1 MIQGYTYH
9 MPGKVWMRRIADA
22 VLVILFMLS
31 LAWCFWYYTIG
42 ATWWQDETYQTLI
55 CRHYLHSPVTVLS
68 AWTGNVWMRLF
79 GDNLLSMR
87 ILSGL
92 CYLLSTAITTGYF
105 WRVCRNWRWT
115 LLLAIVMIF
124 TFRVHGIR
132 FYGWDAGTIPFTAA
146 LSVTAFS
153 CVSSPKIWKIIIGG
167 VLCALVGL
175 GRMPSLALALPMLL
189 LVVAAG
195 WGKSP
200 GKAVAAGALGLS
212 VCVAAGLL
220 LIVAFY
226 GSVGA
231 YVHYFET
238 SGVISGHGTEMW
250 SRILW
255 HELWHDITL
264 FFHNNI
270 AGDLCL
276 GVSLML
282 IARYSKYALCI
293 TLLTVVLILLPGVK
307 YVEFIPKFFIWAVM
321 AACLPVRKYI
331 FRKETHLNITLLV
344 IAAGCCF
351 IPAVGSD
358 RLLLRTEFGMTFPL
372 LMIMLYPYRN
382 GILLWMMV
390 AVIMAASLRLG
401 VMTVRICASDDVAAV
416 EMPGHRGI
424 KDSSWGRD
432 FLGTIYHE
440 AARCRGFGRVGYFGR
455 GRYIPIYFFAP
466 DDTFCINEFHYRDAG
481 HTREL
486 IRRFA
491 THYDAVFVMPEQ
503 TDCFYGETLDTEMRA
518 AGFEL
523 APSGWDVPR
532 DEFRLY
538 VRADMISGPEA
549 ACCDDFDA
557 VEYTQKE

>member
-1 MIQGYTYH
+1 M
-9 MPGKVWMRRIADA
+9 
-22 VLVILFMLS
+22 
-31 LAWCFWYYTIG
+31 
-42 ATWWQDETYQTLI
+42 
-55 CRHYLHSPVTVLS
+55 TVLS

-200 GKAVAAGALGLS
+200 GKAMAAGALGLS

-293 TLLTVVLILLPGVK
+293 TLLTVV
-307 YVEFIPKFFIWAVM
+307 YH
-321 AACLPVRKYI
+321 
-331 FRKETHLNITLLV
+331 T
-344 IAAGCCF
+344 
-351 IPAVGSD
+351 
-358 RLLLRTEFGMTFPL
+358 
-372 LMIMLYPYRN
+372 PYSC
-382 GILLWMMV
+382 I
-390 AVIMAASLRLG
+390 
-401 VMTVRICASDDVAAV
+401 
-416 EMPGHRGI
+416 
-424 KDSSWGRD
+424 DSSAGSQICGIYPQILYMGGYGR
-432 FLGTIYHE
+432 LPSCAQIYISQGDAFEYHP
-440 AARCRGFGRVGYFGR
+440 AGNR
-455 GRYIPIYFFAP
+455 GRML
-466 DDTFCINEFHYRDAG
+466 FHSR
-481 HTREL
+481 
-486 IRRFA
+486 
-491 THYDAVFVMPEQ
+491 
-503 TDCFYGETLDTEMRA
+503 
-518 AGFEL
+518 
-523 APSGWDVPR
+523 SGV
-532 DEFRLY
+532 
-538 VRADMISGPEA
+538 
-549 ACCDDFDA
+549 
-557 VEYTQKE
+557 

>member
-195 WGKSP
+195 WGKARAKPWRQVRS
-200 GKAVAAGALGLS
+200 GYRCALRP
-212 VCVAAGLL
+212 VC
-220 LIVAFY
+220 F
-226 GSVGA
+226 
-231 YVHYFET
+231 
-238 SGVISGHGTEMW
+238 
-250 SRILW
+250 
-255 HELWHDITL
+255 
-264 FFHNNI
+264 
-270 AGDLCL
+270 
-276 GVSLML
+276 
-282 IARYSKYALCI
+282 
-293 TLLTVVLILLPGVK
+293 
-307 YVEFIPKFFIWAVM
+307 
-321 AACLPVRKYI
+321 
-331 FRKETHLNITLLV
+331 
-344 IAAGCCF
+344 
-351 IPAVGSD
+351 
-358 RLLLRTEFGMTFPL
+358 
-372 LMIMLYPYRN
+372 
-382 GILLWMMV
+382 
-390 AVIMAASLRLG
+390 
-401 VMTVRICASDDVAAV
+401 
-416 EMPGHRGI
+416 
-424 KDSSWGRD
+424 
-432 FLGTIYHE
+432 
-440 AARCRGFGRVGYFGR
+440 
-455 GRYIPIYFFAP
+455 
-466 DDTFCINEFHYRDAG
+466 
-481 HTREL
+481 
-486 IRRFA
+486 
-491 THYDAVFVMPEQ
+491 
-503 TDCFYGETLDTEMRA
+503 
-518 AGFEL
+518 
-523 APSGWDVPR
+523 
-532 DEFRLY
+532 
-538 VRADMISGPEA
+538 
-549 ACCDDFDA
+549 
-557 VEYTQKE
+557 